1 MDPFGEMILWKDLD
15 VAPLVREFHGTIQGD
30 FDGRVTVTKGAGLA
44 GWLAA
49 LFGFPPSMQDRP
61 MRLSVRQ
68 FAGVSI
74 WNRDFDGH
82 GLTSLL
88 RRDGEVLQE
97 RIGPIRLAM
106 ALYALDGNLCV
117 DVVGA
122 TLYGVPLPRSILPQS
137 QSIEYDDLGRLG
149 FDISASVPGLGLL
162 VRYHGWLKPA
172 AA

>member
-1 MDPFGEMILWKDLD
+1 
-15 VAPLVREFHGTIQGD
+15 
-30 FDGRVTVTKGAGLA
+30 
-44 GWLAA
+44 
-49 LFGFPPSMQDRP
+49 